1 MNDSLVNSLAPL
13 HAAAYGWALH
23 CCNGANAEA
32 ADVLQNAYLKVI
44 EGKAVWHERSHRDPA
59 QAWLR
64 GELDRAAPRAA
75 GTPLR
80 TQVQAFQVAQ
90 GLVPDGVAGPLTL
103 IRLNRAAGIDEPR
116 LDR

>member
-1 MNDSLVNSLAPL
+1 VLSLAALAQVWRGDFATLWRIPPGWQLPL
-13 HAAAYGWALH
+13 ESAQPA
-23 CCNGANAEA
+23 
-32 ADVLQNAYLKVI
+32 
-44 EGKAVWHERSHRDPA
+44 SA

-64 GELDRAAPRAA
+64 GELDRAAPVAV

-103 IRLNRAAGIDEPR
+103 IRLNRAAGILEPR